1 MSDADHIRCER
12 QGPVALITLDRPKV
26 LNAWTGAMREDLI
39 ACLERLEADPVVRA
53 LVVTGAG
60 ARAFCAGQD
69 LNEAKGF
76 DEEDSEAWI
85 EGFRRFYSTVRE
97 LSTPIIA
104 ALNGVA
110 AGSGF
115 QFALLCDIRIAHP
128 GVELGQPEIRSGILS
143 ITGPWIMREVMGLSR
158 TVEMALTGRLIDAQ
172 EAREAGIVHRIVPQE
187 QVTPAAIAL
196 AHEMALLPQLAMRLD
211 KSWLREMTQSAFDA
225 AFAAALRYHRLS
237 YASGEPQAASAD
249 FLKRNPPAMSQE

>member
-1 MSDADHIRCER
+1 MSDADRIRCER
-12 QGPVALITLDRPKV
+12 QGAVVLVTLDRPDV

-39 ACLERLEADPVVRA
+39 AQLQALEADSSVRA

-69 LNEAKGF
+69 LNEAKAF
-76 DEEDSEAWI
+76 DENDAEAWI
-85 EGFRRFYSTVRE
+85 ESFRRFYDAVRG
-97 LSTPIIA
+97 LSKPLVA

-128 GVELGQPEIRSGILS
+128 GVKLGQPEIRSGILS
-143 ITGPWIMREVMGLSR
+143 ITGPWIMREVMGFSR
-158 TVEMALTGRLIDAQ
+158 TVEMALTGRLIDAE
-172 EAREAGIVHRIVPQE
+172 EAREAGIVHRIVPEE
-187 QVTPAAIAL
+187 QVLPTAMAL
-196 AHEMALLPQLAMRLD
+196 AQEMALLPRTAMRLD
-211 KSWLREMTQSAFDA
+211 KAWLREMTQPGFDA

-237 YASGEPQAASAD
+237 YASGEPQAASAE
-249 FLKRNPPAMSQE
+249 FLSRRRRG